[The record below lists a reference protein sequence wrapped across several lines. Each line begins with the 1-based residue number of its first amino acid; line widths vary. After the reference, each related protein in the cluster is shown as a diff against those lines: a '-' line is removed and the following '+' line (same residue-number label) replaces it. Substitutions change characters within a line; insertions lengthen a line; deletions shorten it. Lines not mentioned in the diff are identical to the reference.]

1 MSKED
6 EFVDFRDQIRKLK
19 KEKSSKNRWNQDDVN
34 DQDVIDRVRSE
45 MMPVIIAFVDTDRT
59 LEMQSNTFRV
69 TYISYA
75 NIRVYGLWVSATS
88 LDNINIYAEFDSI
101 STRIY
106 SGSFSEKEIKT
117 TVKNA
122 LLDWY
127 RRII

>member
-6 EFVDFRDQIRKLK
+6 EFVDFRDQLKKLK
-19 KEKSSKNRWNQDDVN
+19 NEKKNKSNWDQEDVN
-34 DQDVIDRVRSE
+34 DVIKRVKSE
-45 MMPVIIAFVDTDRT
+45 MLPVIKAFVDTDRT
-59 LEMQSNTFRV
+59 LEMQSNTSRAI
-69 TYISYA
+69 YISYA
-75 NIRVYGLWVSATS
+75 NSRIYGLLVSATS
-88 LDNINIYAEFDSI
+88 LDRINIDAVFDSY

-106 SGSFSEKEIKT
+106 SGSFIEKEIKT